1 MIEKLAGLWETKR
14 WLFWLLLP
22 ITAFAVGVKFYL
34 DYLEAKSEK
43 DMAKTKSE
51 AQKLRF
57 KERQARQEAK
67 KKKEEADKIQE
78 KIDNRKEEDIDIYWH
93 LKD

>member
-1 MIEKLAGLWETKR
+1 MIDKLAGLWDTKR

-22 ITAFAVGVKFYL
+22 ITIIAVGVKYYL
-34 DYLEAKSEK
+34 DYLEYKSEK
-43 DMAKTKSE
+43 DMERAKSE

-57 KERQARQEAK
+57 KQRQARQAAK
-67 KKKEEADKIQE
+67 KKKEEADKLE
-78 KIDNRKEEDIDIYWH
+78 KKIEDRKEEDIDIDWH

>member
-1 MIEKLAGLWETKR
+1 MIEKLAGLWDTKR

-22 ITAFAVGVKFYL
+22 ITIIAVGIKYYL
-34 DYLEAKSEK
+34 DYIEMKSKE
-43 DMAKTKSE
+43 DMAKAKSE

-67 KKKEEADKIQE
+67 KKKEEADKIE
-78 KIDNRKEEDIDIYWH
+78 KKIEDRKPEDIDIDWH
-93 LKD
+93 LED